1 MSNIDPHQTT
11 EVDFTDS
18 KTSKL
23 ESALRLGQIV
33 IVFIGVAWILLTLGS
48 ILNLN
53 MVNSEQAGQLSRELL
68 PVVTMIATALLFY
81 IIGKKQS

>member
-1 MSNIDPHQTT
+1 MSHQTT

-23 ESALRLGQIV
+23 EASIGLAKIV
-33 IVFIGVAWILLTLGS
+33 VLFIGTVWLLLTVGS
-48 ILNLN
+48 VLNLN
-53 MVNSEQAGQLSRELL
+53 VIDTQQAGQLSRELL

-81 IIGKKQS
+81 IIGKKQGTAQ